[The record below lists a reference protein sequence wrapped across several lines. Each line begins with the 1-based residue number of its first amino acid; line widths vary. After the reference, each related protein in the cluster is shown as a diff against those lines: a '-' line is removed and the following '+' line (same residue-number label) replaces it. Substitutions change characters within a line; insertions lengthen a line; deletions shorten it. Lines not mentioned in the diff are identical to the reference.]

1 MLNNPCRVAEKQKKF
16 IQFVEGRYVP
26 LLPSRKIGI
35 SFLKDSQ
42 PGTDDEYL
50 GEVKKT
56 EKMELEKIEEEK
68 QAESPEKKKEDE
80 IEAPEEFDFHDDNER
95 LLKESQ

>member
-1 MLNNPCRVAEKQKKF
+1 MLSNPCRVAEKQKKF

-42 PGTDDEYL
+42 PG
-50 GEVKKT
+50 
-56 EKMELEKIEEEK
+56 
-68 QAESPEKKKEDE
+68 A
-80 IEAPEEFDFHDDNER
+80 
-95 LLKESQ
+95 